1 MGPHRAL
8 YEAIRDRIQS
18 ELSWVLWTDLQK
30 GQFTKIK
37 ENYPL
42 PLPCVLVEIQP
53 AKWKALLKNHQDGDT
68 TVSLYI
74 YLDHSGDSVSGSEGE
89 EESLHLLNKMDE
101 VFHKITGIST
111 NYFQRLTRTDS
122 KIFGYLP
129 RIVIYRVD
137 FQTVLY
143 DHIPEIKV
151 KLPRKPIINEVIV

>member
-8 YEAIRDRIQS
+8 YEALRDRIQS

-30 GQFTKIK
+30 GQFSKLK

-53 AKWKALLKNHQDGDT
+53 AKWKSQLKDHQDADT
-68 TVSLYI
+68 QVSLYI
-74 YLDHSGDSVSGSEGE
+74 YLDHSGDSVSGSESE
-89 EESLHLLNKMDE
+89 DESLHLLNKMDD
-101 VFHKITGIST
+101 VFHKITGLSS

-143 DHIPEIKV
+143 DQIIDKKV
-151 KLPRKPIINEVIV
+151 KLPPKPIINSVNV